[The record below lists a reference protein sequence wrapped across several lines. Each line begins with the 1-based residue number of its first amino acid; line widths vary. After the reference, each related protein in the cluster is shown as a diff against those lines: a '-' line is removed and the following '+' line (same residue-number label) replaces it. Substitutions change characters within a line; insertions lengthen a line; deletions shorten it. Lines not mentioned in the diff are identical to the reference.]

1 MTIENTL
8 EAIYI
13 SLQNDNENI
22 DECILNLKIEMKKE
36 DLKDIEINNM
46 KLPIPNREGR
56 NMLKSYFKK
65 RGVKVT
71 FKV

>member
-1 MTIENTL
+1 MTIETVL
-8 EAIYI
+8 EDIYI
-13 SLQNDNENI
+13 SLENDNDSI
-22 DECILNLKIEMKKE
+22 DECIENLKIEMKKE
-36 DLKDIEINNM
+36 SLKDIEIENIR
-46 KLPIPNREGR
+46 LPIPNREGR